1 MIDFAVFDIAGTTV
15 ADKDFVADA
24 FQKAFYNSG
33 FEVTEAEVNP
43 LMGYSKPAAIQM
55 VLERKEIKFNDALID
70 KIHHDFVDDMM
81 DFYQFSPYVKAMPD
95 TEDVFFYL
103 KEHGVKIALNTGF
116 SKDIAEIIVE
126 RFQWMERGLVDD
138 FICSDEVQK
147 GRPFRYMIDQLK
159 RRNAIAEDAM
169 VMKVGDTIADI
180 LEGKNAGCQY
190 VIAVTTGAATRDELL
205 EHSPTHIISSLSE
218 IPKILSQ
225 SIQYA

>member
-15 ADKDFVADA
+15 SDKSYVAQA
-24 FQKAFYNSG
+24 FQKAFYSSQI
-33 FEVTEAEVNP
+33 EVTEAEVNP
-43 LMGYSKPAAIQM
+43 LMGYAKPAAIQM
-55 VLERKEIKFNDALID
+55 VLQRKGVEYNEALID
-70 KIHHDFVDDMM
+70 KIHKDFVDDMM

-126 RFQWMERGLVDD
+126 RFQWMERRLIDD

-147 GRPFRYMIDQLK
+147 GRPFIYMIEELK
-159 RRNAIAEDAM
+159 RRNHISGDA
-169 VMKVGDTIADI
+169 VVLKVGDTVADI

-190 VIAVTTGAATRDELL
+190 VVAVTTGATNRAELE

-225 SIQYA
+225 SIQYV

>member
-15 ADKDFVADA
+15 SDKSYVAQA
-24 FQKAFYNSG
+24 FQKAFYSSQI
-33 FEVTEAEVNP
+33 EVTEAEVNP
-43 LMGYSKPAAIQM
+43 LMGYAKPAAIQM
-55 VLERKEIKFNDALID
+55 VLQRKGVEYNEVLID
-70 KIHHDFVDDMM
+70 KIHKDFVDDMM

-126 RFQWMERGLVDD
+126 RFQWMERRLIDD

-147 GRPFRYMIDQLK
+147 GRPFIYMIEELK
-159 RRNAIAEDAM
+159 RRNHISSDA
-169 VMKVGDTIADI
+169 VVLKVGDTVADI

-190 VIAVTTGAATRDELL
+190 VVAVTTGGTTRAELE
-205 EHSPTHIISSLSE
+205 EHCPTHIISSLSE

-225 SIQYA
+225 SIQYV

>member
-15 ADKDFVADA
+15 SDKDFVAKA
-24 FQKAFYNSG
+24 FQKAFYHSDL
-33 FEVTEAEVNP
+33 EVTEAEVNP
-43 LMGYSKPAAIQM
+43 LMGYAKPAAIQM
-55 VLERKEIKFNDALID
+55 VLQRKEIEFDEKLIA

-103 KEHGVKIALNTGF
+103 KDQGVKIALNTGF
-116 SKDIAEIIVE
+116 SRDIAEIIVE

-138 FICSDEVQK
+138 FICSDEVEK
-147 GRPFRYMIDQLK
+147 GRPFPYMIEELK
-159 RRNAIAEDAM
+159 RRNNIGNEG
-169 VMKVGDTIADI
+169 VIMKVGDTVADI
-180 LEGKNAGCQY
+180 FEGKNAACQY
-190 VIAVTTGAATRDELL
+190 VIAVTTGATTREELE